1 MLSGGS
7 SMRRS
12 CAWGGIQ
19 AHALMAVKQD
29 WGGIEGRLQQELDDA
44 AGMHRWQAAADA
56 AGHSQLQASGAGVQQ
71 EQAWV
76 LGSGCSG
83 QPC

>member
-1 MLSGGS
+1 MGWYTSASADGS
-7 SMRRS
+7 ETGLGRD
-12 CAWGGIQ
+12 G
-19 AHALMAVKQD
+19 
-29 WGGIEGRLQQELDDA
+29 GRLQQELDDA

-71 EQAWV
+71 AQAWV